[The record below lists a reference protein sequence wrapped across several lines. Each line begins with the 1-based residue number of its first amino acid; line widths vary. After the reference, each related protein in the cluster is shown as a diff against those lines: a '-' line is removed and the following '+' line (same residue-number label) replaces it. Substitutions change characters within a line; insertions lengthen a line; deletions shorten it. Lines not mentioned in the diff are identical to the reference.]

1 MALEAGTRLGPYSV
15 TEQIGAGGM
24 GEVYRAR
31 DTKLDRD
38 VALKIL
44 PEDFA
49 SDPERLARF
58 QREAKVLASLNHPN
72 IAQIH
77 GLEDSTETLALVLEL
92 VPGPTLQDRIA
103 KGPIPLDEA
112 LPIARQIA
120 EALEAAHEQ
129 GIIHRDLKPANVKV
143 KDDGTVKVLDFG
155 LAKALQPELSDAEAA
170 NSPTMTM
177 TAAATKMGVI
187 MGTAA
192 YMSPEQ
198 AKGRQV
204 DKRADI
210 WAFGVVLFEMLTG
223 RQAFGG
229 TDISETLASVLK
241 TDLDLAALP
250 AGTPRNVRRVLS
262 RCIQKDRTRRS
273 RDIGDV
279 RLDLSDSDDEAAGAA
294 AEALVAPVAAV
305 QSALWQ
311 RPVPAALAA
320 LALIVLGGLAVWS
333 TTRPAPAPVT
343 RTSIVLPRTQ
353 AAGTEF
359 PVVAVSPTGSHVVYV
374 ADAQLYLRAMD
385 ESQAVPLAGTEG
397 SSPMFPFFSPDGQWI
412 GFFSQRDSALQKVS
426 RSGGSPVTLTAV
438 QRVYG
443 GSWADDDTIITI
455 IFAEARQPGDE
466 PIVPRLLRVPAAGGT
481 PEVLRSVD
489 GMKDAVTP
497 NSGPTLGYPQL
508 LPGGRALL
516 YTVGIALDWGQ
527 AQIVAE
533 RLATGER
540 KVVVERGT
548 DARYLESGHLIYR
561 LDDTLLAVPFDVD
574 RLEVTGGAV
583 PVIEGVG
590 SALRGGA
597 THLDVSSSGTLV
609 YLAGAGRG
617 FSFVWVDRDGREEAL
632 AAPLRE
638 YAFPRISPDGT
649 RVAVDVRDLD
659 GDIWIWSFEGETLTR
674 LTFEPAGDT
683 FPVWTPDSQRV
694 VYTSGVPANLYWR
707 AADGTG
713 TAERLLE
720 SPIRHAPHTISPD
733 GSRLVFY
740 QGGALV
746 GFDLYVMTLDD
757 ERRVE
762 PLIVTEFNERNAEI
776 SPDGRWLAY
785 QSDASGRLEIYVQPF
800 PDVDSGRWQIST
812 DGGARALW
820 GPDGREL
827 FFMTNDG
834 VMGVTVEVD
843 AGSGFRHGTPE
854 LIVEGRYV
862 GTSTAVLAQNRTYD
876 ISPDGQRFLML
887 TEGRNASG
895 DDPFAG
901 LTQIHVVQNWTQEL
915 LERVPVP

>member
-1 MALEAGTRLGPYSV
+1 M
-15 TEQIGAGGM
+15 
-24 GEVYRAR
+24 
-31 DTKLDRD
+31 
-38 VALKIL
+38 
-44 PEDFA
+44 
-49 SDPERLARF
+49 
-58 QREAKVLASLNHPN
+58 
-72 IAQIH
+72 
-77 GLEDSTETLALVLEL
+77 
-92 VPGPTLQDRIA
+92 
-103 KGPIPLDEA
+103 
-112 LPIARQIA
+112 
-120 EALEAAHEQ
+120 
-129 GIIHRDLKPANVKV
+129 
-143 KDDGTVKVLDFG
+143 
-155 LAKALQPELSDAEAA
+155 
-170 NSPTMTM
+170 
-177 TAAATKMGVI
+177 
-187 MGTAA
+187 
-192 YMSPEQ
+192 
-198 AKGRQV
+198 
-204 DKRADI
+204 
-210 WAFGVVLFEMLTG
+210 
-223 RQAFGG
+223 
-229 TDISETLASVLK
+229 SETLASVLK
-241 TDLDLAALP
+241 TDLDLDALP
-250 AGTPRNVRRVLS
+250 AATPRNVRRVIG
-262 RCIQKDRTRRS
+262 RCLQRDRSRRS
-273 RDIGDV
+273 RDIGDI
-279 RLDLSDSDDEAAGAA
+279 RLDLSESETEDAALAGLLQEGAGPA
-294 AEALVAPVAAV
+294 AIAITQLAF
-305 QSALWQ
+305 WQ

-320 LALIVLGGLAVWS
+320 LALIAVGGLTVWS
-333 TTRPAPAPVT
+333 TTRPAPALVT

-353 AAGTEF
+353 TVEINFRA
-359 PVVAVSPTGSHVVYV
+359 VAVSPTGSHIIYV

-385 ESQAVPLAGTEG
+385 EPQAVPLAGTED
-397 SSPMFPFFSPDGQWI
+397 SFPQFPFFSPDGQWI

-443 GSWADDDTIITI
+443 GSWADDDTII
-455 IFAEARQPGDE
+455 FAEGRRPGDE
-466 PIVPRLLRVPAAGGT
+466 PIAPRLVRIPASGGT

-489 GMKDAVTP
+489 GMEDAVDYD
-497 NSGPTLGYPQL
+497 SEQTLGFPQV
-508 LPGGRALL
+508 LPGGGSLL
-516 YTVGIALDWGQ
+516 YTIAPGRNWDQ

-540 KVVVERGT
+540 TVVVERGA
-548 DARYLESGHLIYR
+548 DARYLETGHLIYR
-561 LDDTLLAVPFDVD
+561 LDGALLAVPFDVD

-590 SALRGGA
+590 QAFRGGA

-609 YLAGAGRG
+609 YLAGAGSG

-632 AAPLRE
+632 AAPPRD
-638 YAFPRISPDGT
+638 YIFPRISPDGT
-649 RVAVDVRDLD
+649 RVAVDIGDL
-659 GDIWIWSFEGETLTR
+659 GRDIWIWSFEGETLTR
-674 LTFEPAGDT
+674 LTFEPAGDS
-683 FPVWTPDSQRV
+683 FPVWTPDSRRV

-740 QGGALV
+740 QGGANA
-746 GFDLYVMTLDD
+746 GFDLYMMTLDD

-876 ISPDGQRFLML
+876 ISPDGKRFLML
-887 TEGRNASG
+887 KAGGVADADN
-895 DDPFAG
+895 PFGG
-901 LTQIHVVQNWTQEL
+901 LTQIHVVQNWFEEL
-915 LERVPVP
+915 KARVPTP